1 MSNDCHKTRWIM
13 EREMDG
19 EALSSERDFLKSH
32 AQDCSSC
39 RTLLEGN
46 RRWLEQMR
54 AAPLPNAPEGFAER
68 VMSNLER
75 QGRVQRSRR
84 IPLAAAL
91 ALAASIAIV
100 LGALALHSS
109 RTPPKGQK
117 PEIMLVTN
125 QLPSGEEPLEAV
137 QFFASCVN
145 SGISGWVLESSQL
158 TGEVAASSAEGLG
171 SLGSLFGTLSPFG
184 TATPTQSRGRF

>member
-1 MSNDCHKTRWIM
+1 M

-100 LGALALHSS
+100 LGALAIHGS
-109 RTPPKGQK
+109 RTAQK
-117 PEIMLVTN
+117 VHEVKTVAAAN
-125 QLPSGEEPLEAV
+125 KLPGAEEPLEAV

-158 TGEVAASSAEGLG
+158 TGEVAASSAAGLG
-171 SLGSLFGTLSPFG
+171 SLGSLFDNLNPFE
-184 TATPTQSRGRF
+184 TANPAQSRGHF